1 MDENRNKR
9 AACSWAD
16 EYKGLN
22 KEIDTSL
29 QVEISDN
36 TYSITLMLFIW

>member
-1 MDENRNKR
+1 MKTGMRELR
-9 AACSWAD
+9 AVEQMS
-16 EYKGLN
+16 YKGLN

-36 TYSITLMLFIW
+36 TYSITLMFFI